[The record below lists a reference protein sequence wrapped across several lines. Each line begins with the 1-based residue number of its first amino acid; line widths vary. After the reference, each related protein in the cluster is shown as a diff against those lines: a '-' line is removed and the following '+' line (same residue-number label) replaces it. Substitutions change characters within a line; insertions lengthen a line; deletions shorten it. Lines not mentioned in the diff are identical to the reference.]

1 MIFMNLKTKKPTRGG
16 TRKGAGA
23 KPKYNEPTTTIAFR
37 VPVSKVER
45 IKQLVKIQLIQYLK
59 S

>member
-1 MIFMNLKTKKPTRGG
+1 MGMQKQVKSTRGG

-23 KPKYNEPTTTIAFR
+23 KPKYSEPTTTIAFR

-59 S
+59 K